1 MKKILRIKFTSR
13 KVLRLALTAV
23 GVLTLIGTAFLKNKK
38 KSLHDTI
45 TDVIIL
51 LVGAIALI
59 MAVLTEAELEKQEAR
74 SKQIHKEV
82 LDALEEIR
90 DINKDS
96 EYLKRKLREDVHMDK
111 EILAQ
116 LEAVEK

>member
-23 GVLTLIGTAFLKNKK
+23 GVLTLIGTALLITNE

-90 DINKDS
+90 DINTDS